1 MRAAVL
7 LAAITPLALGDYHPA
22 AVQEFFASPVPRA
35 VHRAALFEAD
45 TGVIDSLLAPF
56 VESKRFRSPFV
67 RVGDDAD
74 QTFKYDAEGSPTTAA
89 EALRIL
95 RDDGCSFTLRYEQ
108 LAGVD
113 WPAAVAALVPPEI
126 REDVAPIDRVEKDGG
141 VTVHAYISAPRAS

>member
-95 RDDGCSFTLRYEQ
+95 RDDS
-108 LAGVD
+108 
-113 WPAAVAALVPPEI
+113 PP
-126 REDVAPIDRVEKDGG
+126 
-141 VTVHAYISAPRAS
+141 